1 MDQALR
7 SLVQN
12 LVEGDKSAVDLTGE
26 LAFGGPAVAVWGRE
40 DKIVPAANAA
50 GLGNAATVHIVDGVG
65 HMAQMEK
72 PQAVVAAIREAL
84 GA

>member
-1 MDQALR
+1 MRHSDR
-7 SLVQN
+7 SSRN
-12 LVEGDKSAVDLTGE
+12 LVKGDESAVDVTAE
-26 LAFGGPAVAVWGRE
+26 LAAFGGPAVAVWGRE

-50 GLGNAATVHIVDGVG
+50 GLGNAATVHIVDGAG
-65 HMAQMEK
+65 HMAHMEK